1 MARKK
6 ALDDI
11 VEVKVQQILAKEKG
25 IIESTDYREF
35 LKELENDTLKL
46 ACKMDSIRNETH
58 SPSPL
63 TKMHSQS
70 PLCQKINY
78 HA

>member
-35 LKELENDTLKL
+35 LKELENENRQRKDALK
-46 ACKMDSIRNETH
+46 ATR
-58 SPSPL
+58 
-63 TKMHSQS
+63 
-70 PLCQKINY
+70 
-78 HA
+78 